1 MDDDFIRKSPT
12 CSLLGGMGD
21 GGREG
26 VVLDFGG
33 GGEIISSVSSALPKD
48 PSSML
53 AFEESYQNIVY
64 EKAYIAQNGE
74 QYTDRNTA
82 YRQAYG
88 MQKDITVYSVRKE
101 MLGKNKWYME
111 WRGILYTG
119 RHNICCIPGLC
130 SVQLTSD
137 SVPLRGEQ
145 FPMEIF
151 PL

>member
-1 MDDDFIRKSPT
+1 MDDNLLTKSTT

-64 EKAYIAQNGE
+64 ERAYITRNGE
-74 QYTDRNTA
+74 QYTDSFFKQKTA
-82 YRQAYG
+82 YE
-88 MQKDITVYSVRKE
+88 MQKDITVYSVRKD
-101 MLGKNKWYME
+101 MLGNDIGT